1 MKIKKKILV
10 LIIIFLLMV
19 ASLAIS
25 IRSNRK
31 PDFPARESA
40 NLKIGN

>member
-10 LIIIFLLMV
+10 LIVVFLLMV

-25 IRSNRK
+25 IRSNRQS
-31 PDFPARESA
+31 DIPARESA